1 MIILL
6 TVTVCG
12 FAYAQD
18 KTKSRKEIRKEKEEA
33 RAELIK
39 ASVNAKQFKFEGHWM
54 YPLSGQRIS
63 LIGNPNTLVVDN
75 DTSNAQM
82 PFVGTRQ
89 YSNAGPPGINFD
101 GEMTDYS
108 MTFDEINQSY
118 EIKYKVATNKDSFK
132 VLLTIQRTGFARLI
146 IDSSKRTSISYDG
159 QISQVKP
166 KKL

>member
-6 TVTVCG
+6 TVMVSG
-12 FAYAQD
+12 FGYAQD
-18 KTKSRKEIRKEKEEA
+18 KKSRKEIRKEKEEA

-39 ASVNAKQFKFEGHWM
+39 TAVNSKQFKFEGHWM
-54 YPLSGQRIS
+54 YPLSAQRIS
-63 LIGNPNTLVVDN
+63 LIGSQNILVVDN
-75 DTSNAQM
+75 DTSRAQM

-108 MTFDEINQSY
+108 MTFDETRQRY
-118 EIKYKVATNKDSFK
+118 EIKYKMSAKNNDSFK
-132 VLLTIQRTGFARLI
+132 VLLTIERTGFARLI

-159 QISQVKP
+159 QIFAYSP
-166 KKL
+166 KEK